1 MTTTSMMMISQPAEL
16 KRILYPHQLK
26 AVAELEYRE
35 DNLEMVSRNSILY
48 SNVGIYADITGYGKT
63 ITMVALI
70 LRNRQKFYS
79 EEPYTRTTVTQIYG
93 NGNIVKKQIS
103 HYQRLDTTL
112 ILANQSILKQWSE
125 ELSYSSLKFETI
137 NNKKKCEVVD
147 PQDYK
152 VILCSPTMYNYF
164 LSRFPNYAW
173 KRFIFDEPCYTKV
186 PAMRNIVA
194 GYHWLITATPE
205 ALLYTAGKNPYT
217 YLGSLFAGYTEY
229 NVFKQLIFKNDDE
242 FVRNSVKLPPLEHR
256 HYECSETVS
265 WILKDLIPNNIAEMI
280 SAGDIEG
287 AIKVLGGTS
296 STNLFDL
303 IESEKKE
310 LIHEADIRI
319 RRYSR
324 LQDEAKTIKWQKRK
338 EILES
343 QLTQLQKRL
352 QNVSKHET
360 CRICLEVIDEAVISR
375 CCYNAFCGPCIF
387 KWLEKNHSCP
397 LCRSKTAVSSLI
409 YLKSQPPHELQSPD
423 NSGSCILSDTKGKS
437 TQTEVKKLTKLEM
450 LRQIYEERRD
460 TARFVIFSSR
470 DETYDYLMNS
480 EIFEDETLVY
490 QLKGKK
496 METRSRILETF
507 KDTSKVGTVLFL
519 NSLENGAGINLQE
532 ATDVVLFH
540 TMPEAM
546 ETQVIGRC
554 YRMGRTDPLV
564 VHHLQTPS
572 TPAV

>member
-1 MTTTSMMMISQPAEL
+1 MGENMMISQPSDL
-16 KRILYPHQLK
+16 SRILYPHQLK

-35 DNLEMVSRNSILY
+35 DNMKVVSRNSILY
-48 SNVGIYADITGYGKT
+48 SNVGIFSDITGYGKT

-70 LRNRQKFYS
+70 LRNKQNFYS
-79 EEPYTRTTVTQIYG
+79 DEPYVRATVTQIYG

-125 ELSYSSLKFETI
+125 ELSFSSLKYETI

-205 ALLYTAGKNPYT
+205 ALLYTVGKNQYT
-217 YLGSLFAGYTEY
+217 YLGSLFGGYTEY

-242 FVRNSVKLPPLEHR
+242 FVRNSVTLPALEHR
-256 HYECSETVS
+256 YYECAETVS
-265 WILKDLIPNNIAEMI
+265 WILKDLIPSNIAEMI

-287 AIKVLGGTS
+287 AIKILGGTS

-310 LIHEADIRI
+310 LIHDADNRI
-319 RRYSR
+319 RRFTR
-324 LQDEAKTIKWQKRK
+324 LQEEAKKQKWIKRK
-338 EILES
+338 EVLEN
-343 QLTQLQKRL
+343 QLNQLQKRL
-352 QNVSKHET
+352 QNVSRHEA
-360 CRICLEVIDEAVISR
+360 CRICLEPIDEAVISR

-387 KWLEKNHSCP
+387 KWLEKKHSCP
-397 LCRSKTAVSSLI
+397 LCRATTTVSSLI
-409 YLKSQPPHELQSPD
+409 YLKSPPPGTSDQD
-423 NSGSCILSDTKGKS
+423 VFTNGRGSAANRGK
-437 TQTEVKKLTKLEM
+437 KTKLEV
-450 LRQIYEERRD
+450 LREIYDQRKE
-460 TARFVIFSSR
+460 TSRFVIFSAH
-470 DETYDYLMNS
+470 DETYEHLINS
-480 EIFEDETLVY
+480 EIFQDEDRVF

-496 METRSRILETF
+496 TETRNRILEMF
-507 KDTSKVGTVLFL
+507 KDTTKFGSVLFL
-519 NSLENGAGINLQE
+519 NSMENGAGINLQE

-540 TMPEAM
+540 GMPEAM

-554 YRMGRTDPLV
+554 YRMGRKGTLV
-564 VHHLQTPS
+564 VHHLRTTSPEQS
-572 TPAV
+572 S